1 MNTLFQILAGALLV
15 AVTTGAEPMPPPAG
29 GSGAEK
35 AGPAMK
41 CECQKGWHHG
51 EMMGCNFFCPELVM
65 RYQKEL
71 ALTPDQQATMKKEMM
86 DHAAHLTDL
95 RWQQSTEKG
104 VLADLL
110 KQAKPDKE
118 AILAQE
124 GKVLK
129 IGDDFKL
136 SNLAVLV
143 DIKNALTPEQQT
155 MMGELQ
161 MHAAEHHMGH
171 HMGHH
176 GWWRHMHHGKMMDPK
191 GCCSCPPAANPK

>member
-1 MNTLFQILAGALLV
+1 MNTIFTILAGALLA
-15 AVTTGAEPMPPPAG
+15 AVTTGAEPMAAPAG
-29 GSGAEK
+29 GSDAEK
-35 AGPAMK
+35 ARPAMK
-41 CECQKGWHHG
+41 CECHKGWHHG

-71 ALTPDQQATMKKEMM
+71 GLTPDQQATMNEMM
-86 DHAAHLTDL
+86 DLASHLTDL
-95 RWQQSTEKG
+95 QWQQSTEKG

-110 KQAKPDKE
+110 KQAKPDKD

-155 MMGELQ
+155 MMTDLQ

-171 HMGHH
+171 HWMGHH
-176 GWWRHMHHGKMMDPK
+176 GWWQHMHHGKMMN
-191 GCCSCPPAANPK
+191 CCPPAANPK